1 MTDFNAVIEKTCEGW
16 SEEEKL
22 IIESELTNATNS
34 TLCLDPSPAVAI
46 LSNNLQHQRN
56 IFNTSPLRKSTE
68 RFTLVNRKRKLE
80 AVSPSPGLE
89 LHDFIMK
96 KRLKSAKE
104 TPNSLS
110 KSKSPRM
117 VLPAPSLESCPLQ
130 ILDHIDIKEF
140 QQFEWPTVIED
151 SSPELIEEHILD
163 TDRQC
168 ERDQTKTYHLHI
180 KLSIF
185 QRPFNSEYLGE
196 LYLDVDY
203 IKGETKGS
211 SSRFTLGSRSYVDKF
226 IRQFKDML
234 TKKGRKNMTIKRV
247 LAEPKPID
255 KAVKA
260 AQKAQV
266 ICFTLIQQ
274 KLSKLNIKLFTWYVH
289 FDSFELVTSFSNI
302 KTFIDLTLQFINKN
316 SFLL

>member
-34 TLCLDPSPAVAI
+34 TLCLDPSPTVAI

-56 IFNTSPLRKSTE
+56 IFSTSPLRKSTE
-68 RFTLVNRKRKLE
+68 RFSLVNRKRKLE

-117 VLPAPSLESCPLQ
+117 VLPAPSLESCPLK

-140 QQFEWPTVIED
+140 KQYEWPTAIED
-151 SSPELIEEHILD
+151 SSPDLIEEYILD

-226 IRQFKDML
+226 IGQFTDML
-234 TKKGRKNMTIKRV
+234 TKKGRKSMKIVKRV
-247 LAEPKPID
+247 LAKPKHID
-255 KAVKA
+255 KAVEA

-266 ICFTLIQQ
+266 ICFNVYSTKSVIIEHKTVILGMLILIVFAIINT
-274 KLSKLNIKLFTWYVH
+274 KVIKKDICLLN
-289 FDSFELVTSFSNI
+289 
-302 KTFIDLTLQFINKN
+302 
-316 SFLL
+316 LL